1 MTRYFNCIF
10 AAATA
15 VAMVSSPA
23 LAPAKKNYCRSTASA
38 SRFCDGC
45 VIDRTI
51 TVRTGSSCVFK
62 INANAAALLGID
74 FPVRPKAGQA
84 GRANAYSYGYQAGNA
99 PGPDY
104 FETVVRWES
113 RGAAQKTSF
122 RNRVTI
128 VAPAR

>member
-1 MTRYFNCIF
+1 MTRNFNGIF

-15 VAMVSSPA
+15 FAMVSSPA
-23 LAPAKKNYCRSTASA
+23 SAQTKGNYCRSAASA
-38 SRFCDGC
+38 ARFCDGC

-62 INANAAALLGID
+62 INANSAALLGID

-84 GRANAYSYGYQAGNA
+84 GRANAYSYGYQAGSA
-99 PGPDY
+99 PGSDY
-104 FETVVRWES
+104 FETVVRWEA
-113 RGAAQKTSF
+113 RGAKQTTSF

-128 VAPAR
+128 IAPAR